1 MIHAHHPL
9 LSDLLHVE
17 QSMSAIRLEEM
28 PILVAVVPLAEP
40 DAQPSEPMFLP
51 ALWTHKSPRPLF
63 RG

>member
-40 DAQPSEPMFLP
+40 NAQPSEPMFLP
-51 ALWTHKSPRPLF
+51 TLRTHESPRPLF

>member
-40 DAQPSEPMFLP
+40 DTQSSKPMLFPTLR
-51 ALWTHKSPRPLF
+51 THESPRPLF
-63 RG
+63 SG

>member
-17 QSMSAIRLEEM
+17 QSMSAIRLEE
-28 PILVAVVPLAEP
+28 PSVQITVISLAEP
-40 DAQPSEPMFLP
+40 DTQSSKPMLFPTLR
-51 ALWTHKSPRPLF
+51 THESPRPLF

>member
-1 MIHAHHPL
+1 MIHVPHP
-9 LSDLLHVE
+9 SPPDLPHVE
-17 QSMSAIRLEEM
+17 QSTSALRLEET
-28 PILVAVVPLAEP
+28 PVLAAFVPLAEP